1 MPNVTLSDYFCGDKE
16 IQFSHFRIPRQL
28 ITHPRFKPLSADAKL
43 LYGMLLNR
51 MSLSAKNGW
60 HDNTG
65 RGYIYFTVKEVCEA
79 IGCGR
84 NKAMRLLAELDTS
97 KGIGLIERVKQGQ
110 GKPDRIFVKRITV
123 QENMEAPGQ
132 GPAAPIS
139 PADFSD
145 VQRSEKSTSRHRENR
160 RLEVSKANPN
170 YTDKNQTDFIHTN
183 QSIYPPTPAA
193 KQTVMDRYEL
203 RENPRENSMYYEH
216 LQFFYC
222 SAQCWGNASHGE
234 THYEKETA
242 MRKREHFIGLWLDDT
257 EYKHLLKQCVLSGLK
272 ASALIWHSIMGV
284 NIQPKPPD
292 TYAALLRE
300 LSAIGNNVNQIA
312 YWANTT
318 KGISKTEFAEAAALV
333 RCAWRLVKDT
343 L

>member
-65 RGYIYFTVKEVCEA
+65 RVYIYFTVKEVCEA

-97 KGIGLIERVKQGQ
+97 KGIGLIERIKQGQ

-145 VQRSEKSTSRHRENR
+145 VQRSEKSTSRRRENR

-272 ASALIWHSIMGV
+272 ASALIRHSIMGV